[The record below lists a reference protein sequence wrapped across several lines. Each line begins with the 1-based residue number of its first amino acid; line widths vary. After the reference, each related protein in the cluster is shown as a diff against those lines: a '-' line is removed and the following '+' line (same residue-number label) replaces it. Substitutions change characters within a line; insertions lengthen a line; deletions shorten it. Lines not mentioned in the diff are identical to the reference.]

1 METEITLGT
10 VGRDKYGGRVLN
22 PHTYLPISNYVPPY
36 PYVSTPTPP
45 YILII
50 IFVSI
55 TLYLN
60 MYFYLDLGV
69 DTRPDLQEGLCLRVQ
84 GFNLR
89 IRDKSEYGNRY
100 PSSGD
105 GVR

>member
-1 METEITLGT
+1 M
-10 VGRDKYGGRVLN
+10 GRDKYGGRVLN
-22 PHTYLPISNYVPPY
+22 PHTYIPISNYVPPY

-60 MYFYLDLGV
+60 IY
-69 DTRPDLQEGLCLRVQ
+69 
-84 GFNLR
+84 
-89 IRDKSEYGNRY
+89 I
-100 PSSGD
+100 
-105 GVR
+105 